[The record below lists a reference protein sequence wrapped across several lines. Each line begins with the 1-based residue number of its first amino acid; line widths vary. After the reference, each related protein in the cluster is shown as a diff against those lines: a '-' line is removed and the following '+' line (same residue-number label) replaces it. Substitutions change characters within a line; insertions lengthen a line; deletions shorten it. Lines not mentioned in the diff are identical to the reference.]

1 MHRRLPPAVMNSKNC
16 SCPARVPRA
25 LDACH
30 PSSKSCAG
38 SHPVVWMRDPT
49 EVWHT
54 PYTQHPHVPFPR
66 LYRDG
71 YDLCIGDPPIRL
83 ANFRAILNSWLRIG
97 ISPIVISN
105 FVAGREGRET
115 RWLPGLLLDI
125 PVGRHTLY
133 SRAQYQ
139 RGATPFTTTQSVEDP
154 RQLVFPVWFCHDA
167 SAFSSQLTR

>member
-30 PSSKSCAG
+30 PSSKSCTG

-71 YDLCIGDPPIRL
+71 YDLRIGDPPIRL
-83 ANFRAILNSWLRIG
+83 ANFRAILNSWLRIE

-125 PVGRHTLY
+125 PVGRHTLSTLAHNISAVPPPLLPPRV
-133 SRAQYQ
+133 SR
-139 RGATPFTTTQSVEDP
+139 TLDN
-154 RQLVFPVWFCHDA
+154 WFCQIGFA
-167 SAFSSQLTR
+167 MMRARSARS